1 MGGSETGCSTGW
13 SRGNSLGKLR
23 WEGARPDARRDAHFL
38 SQLHCFTQHYT
49 TLHYTTL
56 HYIASNYITVH
67 YIHTT
72 QLVHTQLTHTYS
84 STHDLTILNQHQSVT
99 ISFLFPAFPLPSL
112 GLSSQCCSR
121 HARKNG
127 LLCAVL
133 LLGSLAHLVFWGAIP
148 GFISTHCSSSGF
160 FSFYIRGFPGHAV
173 LTESKW
179 RTISQGGFTM
189 TGTHLFPGRGQHWVA
204 PLCVVSLDE
213 MLPSVISFHMA

>member
-1 MGGSETGCSTGW
+1 M
-13 SRGNSLGKLR
+13 GKLR
-23 WEGARPDARRDAHFL
+23 WEGARPDARRDEAKEIAWENCAGMGGTGARPDARRDEAVEIAWGNCAGRERDRML
-38 SQLHCFTQHYT
+38 DGMPTSSPNSIALHST

-84 STHDLTILNQHQSVT
+84 STHDLIILNQHQSVT

-121 HARKNG
+121 HAGKNG

-133 LLGSLAHLVFWGAIP
+133 LLGSLAHLVFSRCILILKQW
-148 GFISTHCSSSGF
+148 
-160 FSFYIRGFPGHAV
+160 
-173 LTESKW
+173 EK
-179 RTISQGGFTM
+179 
-189 TGTHLFPGRGQHWVA
+189 
-204 PLCVVSLDE
+204 
-213 MLPSVISFHMA
+213 

>member
-121 HARKNG
+121 HAGKNG

-133 LLGSLAHLVFWGAIP
+133 LLGSLAHLVL
-148 GFISTHCSSSGF
+148 HCSAQNDFNPRTSESSDKQ
-160 FSFYIRGFPGHAV
+160 SNDLV
-173 LTESKW
+173 
-179 RTISQGGFTM
+179 SQI
-189 TGTHLFPGRGQHWVA
+189 GRM
-204 PLCVVSLDE
+204 C
-213 MLPSVISFHMA
+213 

>member
-1 MGGSETGCSTGW
+1 M
-13 SRGNSLGKLR
+13 GKLR

-84 STHDLTILNQHQSVT
+84 STHDLIILNQHQSVT

-121 HARKNG
+121 HAGKNG

-133 LLGSLAHLVFWGAIP
+133 LLGSLAHLVLQMW
-148 GFISTHCSSSGF
+148 
-160 FSFYIRGFPGHAV
+160 FPGIFPQSLVRCNEYGSKTRSRTSRNSWVWDGRHQNAGSKGMV
-173 LTESKW
+173 SAWDPEWSVPADGLT
-179 RTISQGGFTM
+179 QN
-189 TGTHLFPGRGQHWVA
+189 
-204 PLCVVSLDE
+204 
-213 MLPSVISFHMA
+213 